1 MWPHLGTY
9 RKMST
14 GMRQKFKK
22 PMCLDLDCS
31 VVQDNVPME
40 VVPQIFVGSIHVAF
54 NSEAL
59 QSRGITH
66 VLNLSGMAATYP
78 QRFTYLTIELRDK
91 DHANLL
97 SCIPASNLFMESA
110 IESGGSVLVHCN
122 GGRSRSPA
130 LVIAFL
136 MSTLT
141 IPFEEAYHRVK
152 RARPITC
159 LNRGFETQLR
169 AYAIAKCDVFAA
181 HQVLLQKRT
190 MRIAELREINSQGS
204 PLSDKQKLTLN
215 GGKRASGA
223 RIKTMLH
230 ATRLRLTRPNS
241 PSVQVIPPLR
251 SMGTDYA
258 CKGCGYQL
266 FCAGSIMKHAD
277 SPIDETQWGWTNG
290 MYATNDLNL
299 DLEDSLE
306 ESLDSTESS
315 SGEWNQSGLVHYETS
330 KRAEKEMM
338 VFDIP
343 QFQPKSAR
351 EYLGR
356 ESLDDIVMETDC
368 CSKRN
373 AEVVTTSQTPPPEWK
388 PTGPDCRSPGGQD
401 GKHVS
406 HWGNGRAPASVPVVP
421 LSKSSDDVT
430 LISLGRSP
438 SKITTPRSAHSSPR
452 LPPLSSDLRSNS
464 MSSPPPMLEEVF
476 PNKNLPP
483 LSSSSQ
489 PSVSTIPGSTIP
501 VPVHVGSFGTPS
513 SPLSRPC
520 SAERRRWL
528 NRIQA
533 LLNDGSHKSA
543 KAIATATARADDL
556 AMDISRHENFY
567 IEMLPWMSTIVNEKE
582 RGEISCPNPAC
593 SCQLGWY
600 DWAGP
605 RPFLF
610 RVRSQA
616 VKSELAS
623 LQ

>member
-1 MWPHLGTY
+1 VLQVREDRARGQ
-9 RKMST
+9 MSS
-14 GMRQKFKK
+14 MRQKFKK
-22 PMCLDLDCS
+22 PLCLDLDCS

-136 MSTLT
+136 MSTLS
-141 IPFEEAYHRVK
+141 ISYKEAYCRVK
-152 RARPITC
+152 RARPITS
-159 LNRGFETQLR
+159 LNRGFENQLR
-169 AYAIAKCDVFAA
+169 AYAIANCDVFAA

-190 MRIAELREINSQGS
+190 MRVAELREMDSKGS
-204 PLSDKQKLTLN
+204 PLSERQKLTLN
-215 GGKRASGA
+215 GGKRASGTRVKA
-223 RIKTMLH
+223 MLH

-258 CKGCGYQL
+258 CRKCGNQL
-266 FCAGSIMKHAD
+266 FCAGSIMKPAD

-290 MYATNDLNL
+290 LYSTTDLNL

-306 ESLDSTESS
+306 ESLESTESS
-315 SGEWNQSGLVHYETS
+315 SGEWNQSGLVHYESS
-330 KRAEKEMM
+330 KKAEKEMM

-356 ESLDDIVMETDC
+356 ESLDEIVMETDC
-368 CSKRN
+368 CTL
-373 AEVVTTSQTPPPEWK
+373 AEVVSSQTPPPEWM
-388 PTGPDCRSPGGQD
+388 PTGPDCCSPGKE
-401 GKHVS
+401 GKLFSS
-406 HWGNGRAPASVPVVP
+406 HWNVQTPPTGQPS
-421 LSKSSDDVT
+421 LSSRSSEDVT
-430 LISLGRSP
+430 LIQLGRSP
-438 SKITTPRSAHSSPR
+438 SKIPSSSRSAHSSPR
-452 LPPLSSDLRSNS
+452 LPQLSPSLKSSSAILSSASFVLNDKGPEETKRNLPRL
-464 MSSPPPMLEEVF
+464 SSPQQ
-476 PNKNLPP
+476 P
-483 LSSSSQ
+483 L
-489 PSVSTIPGSTIP
+489 VG
-501 VPVHVGSFGTPS
+501 VGGGSFAST
-513 SPLSRPC
+513 SPQLSRPC

-528 NRIQA
+528 SRMQA
-533 LLNDGSHKSA
+533 LLNEGSHKSA
-543 KAIATATARADDL
+543 KAIAAATARADDL
-556 AMDISRHENFY
+556 AMDISRHDHFY
-567 IEMLPWMSTIVNEKE
+567 IEMLPWMSTIVDEKE
-582 RGEISCPNPAC
+582 RGEIKCPNPAC
-593 SCQLGWY
+593 GCQLGWY
-600 DWAGP
+600 DWTGP

-616 VKSELAS
+616 VRAT

>member
-1 MWPHLGTY
+1 
-9 RKMST
+9 
-14 GMRQKFKK
+14 
-22 PMCLDLDCS
+22 
-31 VVQDNVPME
+31 ME

-136 MSTLT
+136 MSTLS
-141 IPFEEAYHRVK
+141 ISYEEAYCRVK
-152 RARPITC
+152 RARPITS
-159 LNRGFETQLR
+159 LNRGFENQLR
-169 AYAIAKCDVFAA
+169 AYAIANCDVFAA

-190 MRIAELREINSQGS
+190 MRVAELREMGSKGS
-204 PLSDKQKLTLN
+204 PLSERQKLTLN
-215 GGKRASGA
+215 GGKRASGT
-223 RIKTMLH
+223 RVKTMLH

-258 CKGCGYQL
+258 CRKCGNQL
-266 FCAGSIMKHAD
+266 FCAGSIMKPAD

-290 MYATNDLNL
+290 LYSTTDLNL

-306 ESLDSTESS
+306 ESLESTESS
-315 SGEWNQSGLVHYETS
+315 SGEWNQSGLVHFESS
-330 KRAEKEMM
+330 KKAEKEMM

-356 ESLDDIVMETDC
+356 ESLDEIVMETDC
-368 CSKRN
+368 CTL
-373 AEVVTTSQTPPPEWK
+373 AEVASSRTPPPEWK
-388 PTGPDCRSPGGQD
+388 PTGPDCCSPGKG
-401 GKHVS
+401 GKSFSS
-406 HWGNGRAPASVPVVP
+406 HWNGLGAPPTGQPS
-421 LSKSSDDVT
+421 LSSKSNEDVT
-430 LISLGRSP
+430 LISLGRP
-438 SKITTPRSAHSSPR
+438 SSNIPTSSRSAHSSPR
-452 LPPLSSDLRSNS
+452 LPQLSSPLKSSSSFVLNGNGAEEANRHLSRL
-464 MSSPPPMLEEVF
+464 SSPPQPVIGAGGRS
-476 PNKNLPP
+476 
-483 LSSSSQ
+483 LSS
-489 PSVSTIPGSTIP
+489 T
-501 VPVHVGSFGTPS
+501 
-513 SPLSRPC
+513 SPQLSRPC

-528 NRIQA
+528 SRMQA
-533 LLNDGSHKSA
+533 LLNEGSHKSA

-556 AMDISRHENFY
+556 AMDISRHDHFY
-567 IEMLPWMSTIVNEKE
+567 IEMLPWMSTIVDEKE
-582 RGEISCPNPAC
+582 RGEIRCPNPAC

-600 DWAGP
+600 DWKGP

-610 RVRSQA
+610 RVKSQA
-616 VKSELAS
+616 VQAT